1 MRRDKALTPKERER
15 KTFHSIRHT
24 VATEFKRK
32 GVDYHIAAA
41 ILGHHNDSMTYGRY
55 GKEYSPEQ
63 LAMTIETLD
72 FDTLL

>member
-1 MRRDKALTPKERER
+1 M
-15 KTFHSIRHT
+15 
-24 VATEFKRK
+24 ATEFKRK

-63 LAMTIETLD
+63 LAKAIELLD
-72 FDTLL
+72 FASLSI